1 MCAVASV
8 CACTFNTL
16 LCSKAPHVVLSYIN
30 KAYGGKY
37 QDKKSSNLSK
47 KLDQKYRF
55 FLWSYQIVLGQG
67 KVIFPH

>member
-1 MCAVASV
+1 MCATAVASV

-55 FLWSYQIVLGQG
+55 FYGII
-67 KVIFPH
+67 K